1 MVFEVKVSVKLY
13 GTLRRLSQPNTPGLW
28 IGEVPP
34 GYRICD
40 LLDQLGAGKYEA
52 NAASMNGEPCSL
64 EAEITNNAQI
74 ILVTPMGGG

>member
-13 GTLRRLSQPNTPGLW
+13 GTLRRLSHPNTPGLW
-28 IGEVPP
+28 TGEVPE

-40 LLDQLGAGKYEA
+40 LLVELGAGKYEA

-64 EAEITNNAQI
+64 EAEILHNAEI
-74 ILVTPMGGG
+74 VLVTPMGGG